1 MKFNLT
7 LLKKNQTVLLHILA
21 WTILFSLPFIFA
33 IQTEE
38 SAPRSVHERQFLY
51 LNTITEGFWVLLFY
65 LNTGILIPKLL
76 YQRKLMLFVLAQLL
90 LFAVIISI
98 QRLFFGMLLTDL
110 SFVLYKS
117 SFYNSF
123 PFLFTV
129 LGSIAFKTVSD
140 RIKMDRI
147 AGEKQRENLKTELSF
162 LRSQVS
168 PHFLFNMLNNLVALV
183 RMKSDDLEPTIIK
196 LSSLMQYMLYETD
209 EEKVLLKS
217 EVDYLQNY
225 IGLQKL
231 RFGNR
236 MTVNMD
242 LKLIENWHAI
252 EPMLLIPFV
261 ENAFKHGS
269 GMVENPV
276 IDISLKVVKNELF
289 FVVNNKYIDEDK
301 AKDVGA
307 FVWQRSKP

>member
-1 MKFNLT
+1 
-7 LLKKNQTVLLHILA
+7 
-21 WTILFSLPFIFA
+21 
-33 IQTEE
+33 
-38 SAPRSVHERQFLY
+38 
-51 LNTITEGFWVLLFY
+51 
-65 LNTGILIPKLL
+65 
-76 YQRKLMLFVLAQLL
+76 
-90 LFAVIISI
+90 
-98 QRLFFGMLLTDL
+98 
-110 SFVLYKS
+110 
-117 SFYNSF
+117 
-123 PFLFTV
+123 
-129 LGSIAFKTVSD
+129 
-140 RIKMDRI
+140 
-147 AGEKQRENLKTELSF
+147 
-162 LRSQVS
+162 
-168 PHFLFNMLNNLVALV
+168 
-183 RMKSDDLEPTIIK
+183 
-196 LSSLMQYMLYETD
+196 MLYETD

-301 AKDVGA
+301 AKDRVSGIGLTNVKRRLELLYGKDQSLKIDKTDEW
-307 FVWQRSKP
+307 FTVSLQLTFES